1 MTMIT
6 DTKIMTMD
14 EIYDEILESYFRG
27 ELTEGEWMMSPSQV
41 VGVFETECLKH
52 GHRVAD
58 YTLYTTS
65 LADECECHIDKLRNK
80 FV

>member
-14 EIYDEILESYFRG
+14 DIYEQILESYFRG

-65 LADECECHIDKLRNK
+65 LADECECHIDKLRTK
-80 FV
+80 FL

>member
-6 DTKIMTMD
+6 DTKIMTID
-14 EIYDEILESYFRG
+14 DIYEQILESYFRG

-65 LADECECHIDKLRNK
+65 LADECECHIDKLRTK

>member
-1 MTMIT
+1 MIMIADIKT
-6 DTKIMTMD
+6 MTMD
-14 EIYDEILESYFRG
+14 EIYEQILESYFRG
-27 ELTEGEWMMSPSQV
+27 ELTEGEWMLSPAGV
-41 VGVFETECLKH
+41 VRVFETECLKH

-65 LADECECHIDKLRNK
+65 LADECECHIDKLRTK

>member
-6 DTKIMTMD
+6 DTKIMTMN
-14 EIYDEILESYFRG
+14 EIYEQILESYFRG

-65 LADECECHIDKLRNK
+65 LADECECHIDKLRTK

>member
-6 DTKIMTMD
+6 DTKIMTID
-14 EIYDEILESYFRG
+14 DIYEQILESYFRG

-65 LADECECHIDKLRNK
+65 LADECECHIDKLRTK
-80 FV
+80 FL

>member
-1 MTMIT
+1 MIT
-6 DTKIMTMD
+6 DTKIMTID
-14 EIYDEILESYFRG
+14 DIYDEILESYFRG
-27 ELTEGEWMMSPSQV
+27 ELTEGEWMMGPSQV

-65 LADECECHIDKLRNK
+65 LADECECHIDKLRTK

>member
-1 MTMIT
+1 MIT
-6 DTKIMTMD
+6 DTKIMTID
-14 EIYDEILESYFRG
+14 NIYEMILESYFRG

-65 LADECECHIDKLRNK
+65 LADECECHIDKLRTK
-80 FV
+80 FI

>member
-1 MTMIT
+1 MSMIT
-6 DTKIMTMD
+6 DTKTMTID
-14 EIYDEILESYFRG
+14 DIYDEILESYFRG

-58 YTLYTTS
+58 YTLYTKS
-65 LADECECHIDKLRNK
+65 LADECECHIDKLRTK

>member
-14 EIYDEILESYFRG
+14 EIYEQILESYFRG

-65 LADECECHIDKLRNK
+65 LADECECHIDKLRTK

>member
-1 MTMIT
+1 MIT
-6 DTKIMTMD
+6 DTKIITMD
-14 EIYDEILESYFRG
+14 EIYEQILESYFRG

-65 LADECECHIDKLRNK
+65 LADECECHIDKLRTK
-80 FV
+80 FL

>member
-14 EIYDEILESYFRG
+14 EIYEQILESYFRG
-27 ELTEGEWMMSPSQV
+27 ELTEGEWMLSPAGV
-41 VGVFETECLKH
+41 VRVFETECLKH
-52 GHRVAD
+52 GHRVSD

-65 LADECECHIDKLRNK
+65 LADECECHIDKLRTK

>member
-1 MTMIT
+1 MNT

-14 EIYDEILESYFRG
+14 EIYEQILERYFRG
-27 ELTEGEWMMSPSQV
+27 DLTEGEWMMSPSQV

>member
-14 EIYDEILESYFRG
+14 EIYEQILESYFRG

-52 GHRVAD
+52 GYRVAD

-65 LADECECHIDKLRNK
+65 LADECECHIDKLRTK

>member
-1 MTMIT
+1 
-6 DTKIMTMD
+6 MD
-14 EIYDEILESYFRG
+14 EIYQQILESYFRG

-65 LADECECHIDKLRNK
+65 LADECECHIDKLRTK

>member
-1 MTMIT
+1 MIT
-6 DTKIMTMD
+6 DTKIMTID
-14 EIYDEILESYFRG
+14 EIYEQIMESYFRG
-27 ELTEGEWMMSPSQV
+27 ELTEGEWMLSPAGV
-41 VGVFETECLKH
+41 VRVFETVCLKH

-65 LADECECHIDKLRNK
+65 LADECECHIDKLRTK

>member
-1 MTMIT
+1 MIT

-14 EIYDEILESYFRG
+14 EIYEQILESYFRG

-65 LADECECHIDKLRNK
+65 LADECECHIDKLRTK

>member
-6 DTKIMTMD
+6 NTKIMTMD
-14 EIYDEILESYFRG
+14 EIYEQILESYFRG

-52 GHRVAD
+52 GHRVSD

-65 LADECECHIDKLRNK
+65 LADECECHIDKLRTK

>member
-1 MTMIT
+1 MIT

-14 EIYDEILESYFRG
+14 EIYEQILESYFRG

-65 LADECECHIDKLRNK
+65 LADECECHIDKLRTK
-80 FV
+80 FL